1 MRDERN
7 GATSRPRGRPHSE
20 GKEGEEGKGE
30 KEASCKETEGSGVV
44 VLPSMAETVQRL
56 LAEAGI
62 EKRDDRVVH
71 LLVDLLQR
79 ETLSLLADAADIVDY
94 RQKAAHAGG
103 SSSEK
108 VESKEGK
115 QGALAARAGDK
126 KSRQAGR
133 GPASMCIEEEDANV
147 AVQEYTQKYVV
158 QPNVV
163 LDSARLCSLSNSLA
177 VGQSTAAE
185 LILHRAVP
193 TGSAEGTSSPLLGE
207 PFVLRP
213 VASGSG
219 GGGTSSG
226 LSGSSFGSAGPSG
239 SAASSGTHAIV
250 TAATNKHVLGAMPQG
265 LPPYLPEDVS
275 VNTLM
280 PSWSLRS
287 SSCAGKLPADGG
299 EKRGRESEM
308 GEAETGRRG
317 QRRSAQEAKEGAD
330 LEACDRWPAGQDD
343 ENNDGAEMF
352 FQKEHPF

>member
-7 GATSRPRGRPHSE
+7 GAASRPRGRPLSE

-30 KEASCKETEGSGVV
+30 KETSFKGTEGSGVV

-79 ETLSLLADAADIVDY
+79 ETLSLLADAAEIVDY

-103 SSSEK
+103 SASEK
-108 VESKEGK
+108 VESKEGE
-115 QGALAARAGDK
+115 GTLAARAGDK
-126 KSRQAGR
+126 KGRHAGL

-193 TGSAEGTSSPLLGE
+193 TGNAEGTSSRLLGE

-219 GGGTSSG
+219 SGGTSSG
-226 LSGSSFGSAGPSG
+226 LAGSSFGSAGPSG

-250 TAATNKHVLGAMPQG
+250 TAATNKHVLGATPQG

-287 SSCAGKLPADGG
+287 SACAGKLHAGG
-299 EKRGRESEM
+299 GAKRGGESEM
-308 GEAETGRRG
+308 GEEEAGRRG
-317 QRRSAQEAKEGAD
+317 QTRSEQEANEGAD
-330 LEACDRWPAGQDD
+330 PEARDRWPAGQDD
-343 ENNDGAEMF
+343 ENTVGAEIF
-352 FQKEHPF
+352 FQKEHLF